1 MQHQA
6 PPRIRAFAQALR
18 REMTDSE
25 RRLWAGL
32 RSEQLGF
39 KFRRQHPLGCYIADF
54 ACLAPKL
61 IVELDGSQHQA
72 AGAYDEQRSAFFREQ
87 GFDLLRFPSNAPLVD
102 LEAVL
107 QTILNRVN
115 LLATSSPHPNP
126 PPKGERAMQ
135 APIPAFPQRGKEQ
148 YQFLQESHHETNF

>member
-18 REMTDSE
+18 RNMTDRE

-72 AGAYDEQRSAFFREQ
+72 AGAYDEQRSAFFCDQ

-115 LLATSSPHPNP
+115 LLATSSPHPCLP
-126 PPKGERAMQ
+126 PEGEGAI
-135 APIPAFPQRGKEQ
+135 PIPTGVSP
-148 YQFLQESHHETNF
+148 